1 MKVGIA
7 TTLSIA
13 GVLAAGAAAFAVNS
27 SVLSASTSASTTA
40 TVAEMIAPPQSIAT
54 SPVAATPLAPLAK
67 QASVNSTP
75 VTSKVTTYAVGTSGS
90 VVVDTSSGAIVVTN
104 VIPAAGW
111 TSESARTEANGDVKV
126 HFSSGSSRIEFTARM
141 VNGAVAVEV
150 RVEQTKPALTALAP
164 APGIASPAPTAK
176 PAYREGDDE
185 RDHDDEDDDREEND
199 EDEDDD

>member
-27 SVLSASTSASTTA
+27 NVLSASTGTPVTGAIAQQEIIASN
-40 TVAEMIAPPQSIAT
+40 P
-54 SPVAATPLAPLAK
+54 AAMTPLAPLVK

-104 VIPAAGW
+104 VIPATGW
-111 TSESARTEANGDVKV
+111 TSESAHTEANGDVKV
-126 HFSSGSSRIEFTARM
+126 YFSSGSSRIEFTARM
-141 VNGAVAVEV
+141 VNGTVAVEV
-150 RVEQTKPALTALAP
+150 RMEQTKPALTALAP
-164 APGIASPAPTAK
+164 VPGIASPAPTAK
-176 PAYREGDDE
+176 PAYREDDDE
-185 RDHDDEDDDREEND
+185 RDHDDEDDHREEHD